1 MLDSDVLI
9 ELVEL
14 FDVFVDI
21 LDDLTLDKGSF
32 LALMSRASELW
43 IFTL

>member
-1 MLDSDVLI
+1 MFQVNSQVDVLI
-9 ELVEL
+9 EPAEV

-32 LALMSRASELW
+32 LALMSRVGEL
-43 IFTL
+43 

>member
-1 MLDSDVLI
+1 MFQFSMLDSDVLI
-9 ELVEL
+9 EPVEL

-32 LALMSRASELW
+32 LALMSRAGEL
-43 IFTL
+43 